1 MELICESNAFDPYL
15 HESNEVDYSNPI
27 VKEKVSE
34 LFKPSQ
40 TEIEKEKI
48 EFEYVR
54 DDISHSW
61 DIQGTQV
68 TCKASEV
75 LVIGEGICYAES
87 NLCVVL
93 LLSQDIPTG
102 FGYHLLMLFETP
114 EEGNCTYPL

>member
-40 TEIEKEKI
+40 TEIEKVKI
-48 EFEYVR
+48 AFEYVR

-68 TCKASEV
+68 TCKRGKVFAMQNQIY
-75 LVIGEGICYAES
+75 LRLYYA
-87 NLCVVL
+87 LKAY
-93 LLSQDIPTG
+93 QQG
-102 FGYHLLMLFETP
+102 FAI
-114 EEGNCTYPL
+114 ND